1 MATKKTY
8 TVMKDGEEIEKLSTL
23 VAARKLADAE
33 GAEVFCDGEC
43 VYKGAAQD
51 APETVIV
58 HADPVVAEKPKQPEV
73 TEPATVRYRLKAL
86 MNVRKKPSLDADIL
100 STKPESTVVRVLA
113 VENGWLYLID
123 GSFILFEDGKV
134 HQPVFEKHHRLPE
147 VSEAFEGAWRDG
159 VL

>member
-8 TVMKDGEEIEKLSTL
+8 TVMKDGEEIEKLTTL
-23 VAARKLADAE
+23 TAAKKLADAE

-51 APETVIV
+51 TPETVIV

-73 TEPATVRYRLKAL
+73 TEPATERYRLKAL

-100 STKPESTVVRVLA
+100 STKPESTVVRVLT
-113 VENGWLYLID
+113 VENGWLHLID
-123 GSFILFEDGKV
+123 GSFILFEDGKYA
-134 HQPVFEKHHRLPE
+134 EKL
-147 VSEAFEGAWRDG
+147 
-159 VL
+159 